1 MNQDTNATLKRPL
14 PVPTVEEMQKELSQ
28 AQSLDDFFGKDGI
41 FARLFARTIE
51 TMLEGELT
59 GQLGYERYAA
69 EGRNSGNSRNGK
81 RKRDLRTSAGDQTI
95 QVPRDRNGEYQPL
108 LLQKYG
114 KNTNEIERKVLALY
128 AKGVSTRDIEETLQE
143 LYGIEV
149 SATTITAITDKV
161 WPQVEA
167 WQNRPLAPLYAIVY
181 LDAFFVKLRRQ
192 HRIETV
198 PVYNVLG
205 VDLDGR
211 RDVLGHWIGDGG
223 EGAQFWLGVLTEMQ
237 SRGVQD
243 ILIASVDG
251 LSGFKEAIQA
261 IFPRARVQRCVVHL
275 VRQSLRYVA
284 WKDQKAFV
292 ADLKAVYQAPTSEA
306 AATKLEALTA
316 AWGDRYRM
324 AIRPWET
331 AWDDWTT
338 MFEFPA
344 EIRRLIYTTN
354 AIEGYHRQLR
364 KVTKTKGAFPT
375 PEAARKLLFLV
386 HQDIVKDWTRP
397 LANWP
402 LILNQLAIYF
412 HDRLSL

>member
-1 MNQDTNATLKRPL
+1 MIHFHTF
-14 PVPTVEEMQKELSQ
+14 S
-28 AQSLDDFFGKDGI
+28 
-41 FARLFARTIE
+41 
-51 TMLEGELT
+51 
-59 GQLGYERYAA
+59 Y
-69 EGRNSGNSRNGK
+69 
-81 RKRDLRTSAGDQTI
+81 
-95 QVPRDRNGEYQPL
+95 
-108 LLQKYG
+108 
-114 KNTNEIERKVLALY
+114 
-128 AKGVSTRDIEETLQE
+128 
-143 LYGIEV
+143 
-149 SATTITAITDKV
+149 
-161 WPQVEA
+161 
-167 WQNRPLAPLYAIVY
+167 
-181 LDAFFVKLRRQ
+181 
-192 HRIETV
+192 
-198 PVYNVLG
+198 
-205 VDLDGR
+205 
-211 RDVLGHWIGDGG
+211 
-223 EGAQFWLGVLTEMQ
+223 
-237 SRGVQD
+237 
-243 ILIASVDG
+243 IL
-251 LSGFKEAIQA
+251 
-261 IFPRARVQRCVVHL
+261 
-275 VRQSLRYVA
+275 

-306 AATKLEALTA
+306 AAGKLEALTA